1 MKILKEFVVLFICQI
16 LVSFL
21 IYEIVLAIYRMFFE
35 PIRNNLSLGITLQI
49 ASYFFIS
56 IAAIVSLLLA
66 LVNDAKKMIWIV
78 ACGYLLFTLLFVN
91 NYYYTPYR
99 TLLLLFSVLLGMI
112 VAYSTKRKLFLKYPS
127 KKESVTD
134 GN

>member
-1 MKILKEFVVLFICQI
+1 MKILKEFIVLFICQI
-16 LVSFL
+16 LVSFV

-35 PIRNNLSLGITLQI
+35 PIRNNLSWGITLQI

-66 LVNDAKKMIWIV
+66 LVNNAKKMIWIV
-78 ACGYLLFTLLFVN
+78 ACGYLLFALLFLN

-99 TLLLLFSVLLGMI
+99 TLLLLFSVLFGMI
-112 VAYSTKRKLFLKYPS
+112 VAYFTKRKIFL
-127 KKESVTD
+127 
-134 GN
+134 GNGQ